1 MEKVSSII
9 EFLVTSVFSEIFAI
23 YFLIGFA
30 IFAAG
35 LLILILFALSRSLG
49 YRTTGRVIGAVE
61 LKRIKRKERDGKV
74 IEKHKTM
81 LYPVF
86 QYTTKSGVEREMRSS
101 DGGTS
106 TLSYTTG
113 QAVNLIVREDADYD
127 DVYDAD
133 QKSALFV
140 GLGIAGFGLL
150 MMSWVGTA
158 IAAIGIS
165 LSTIVLLL
173 LAYALREL
181 VQKYTD
187 NGSPE
192 QDSTKKK
199 REPYSKA
206 FDRSELHPIEHF
218 KAPR

>member
-86 QYTTKSGVEREMRSS
+86 
-101 DGGTS
+101 
-106 TLSYTTG
+106 
-113 QAVNLIVREDADYD
+113 
-127 DVYDAD
+127 
-133 QKSALFV
+133 
-140 GLGIAGFGLL
+140 
-150 MMSWVGTA
+150 
-158 IAAIGIS
+158 
-165 LSTIVLLL
+165 
-173 LAYALREL
+173 
-181 VQKYTD
+181 
-187 NGSPE
+187 
-192 QDSTKKK
+192 
-199 REPYSKA
+199 
-206 FDRSELHPIEHF
+206 
-218 KAPR
+218 